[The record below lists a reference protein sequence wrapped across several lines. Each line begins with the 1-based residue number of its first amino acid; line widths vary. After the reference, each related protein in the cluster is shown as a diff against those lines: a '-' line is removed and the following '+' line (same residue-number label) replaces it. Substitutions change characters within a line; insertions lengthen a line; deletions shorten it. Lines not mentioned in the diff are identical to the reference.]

1 MKPLCTKLLHTGN
14 VCHSVTMCDCCI
26 LTCLCFLPSALKRRM
41 FTVQA
46 CIGASHVSQTCLS
59 QAAAELV
66 LDRDAEGRI
75 RQMVPGHGASMTGFG
90 GKCSEVLWKGA
101 AA

>member
-1 MKPLCTKLLHTGN
+1 
-14 VCHSVTMCDCCI
+14 
-26 LTCLCFLPSALKRRM
+26 
-41 FTVQA
+41 
-46 CIGASHVSQTCLS
+46 VSQTCLS